1 MSGIEE
7 LTSASALSDSDLRRL
22 QSLIA
27 EWQLLADLSF
37 ADLLLWVPIREK
49 ENSWPEGHVVIA
61 QMRPTTAATVHPR
74 DLIGN
79 RVRWGQR
86 ARIDSALSQGEI
98 FLDGEP
104 ELVGEILDNL
114 STSSTILNASSKE
127 VFLSI
132 I

>member
-1 MSGIEE
+1 MPGFEE
-7 LTSASALSDSDLRRL
+7 LTSTSSLNESDLKRL

-37 ADLLLWVPIREK
+37 ADLLLWVPIRET
-49 ENSWPEGHVVIA
+49 ESSWPEGHVVVA

-79 RVRWGQR
+79 KVQWGQR
-86 ARIDSALSQGEI
+86 ARVDSALSQGEI

-104 ELVGEILDNL
+104 ELLGEILV
-114 STSSTILNASSKE
+114 KE
-127 VFLSI
+127 ESI
-132 I
+132 PVVNDDRVIAVITRH

>member
-1 MSGIEE
+1 MPGFEE
-7 LTSASALSDSDLRRL
+7 LTSTSSLNESDLKRL

-49 ENSWPEGHVVIA
+49 ESSWPEGHVVVA

-74 DLIGN
+74 DLIGDK
-79 RVRWGQR
+79 VQWGQR
-86 ARIDSALSQGEI
+86 ARVDSALSQGEI

-104 ELVGEILDNL
+104 ELLGEILV
-114 STSSTILNASSKE
+114 KE
-127 VFLSI
+127 
-132 I
+132 